1 MNSVRILD
9 CTLRDGGY
17 VNGWNFGKDKIN
29 TIIEKL
35 VSARIDIIE
44 CGFLTNSNIYD
55 SDHSKYNS
63 ITEINTRLIFDS
75 ADIMYVCMI
84 NYGEYNL
91 YDIPEKK
98 GNLIEGIRVAF
109 HKEDLLEALEFAR
122 GVKEKGYK
130 LFLQPMVSNTYED
143 LEFIELIK
151 LANKIEPYAFYIVD
165 SFGVMKKNDLMRL
178 YYLVDHNLD
187 KTISIGF
194 HSHNNLQLSF
204 SNAQALTEIKTDRDI
219 IIDASVFGMGRGAG
233 NLNTELFVEHL
244 NSMGK
249 SNYNLNPLLQIIDQ
263 VLKTIY
269 FSNYWGYSL
278 AHYISSKY
286 NCHPNYASYLEEKS
300 TLSIEDISNILSKIP
315 LDKRHKYDRQY
326 IESLYNQYQE
336 HKIDDVATKEKLK
349 ALFKGKTANIIAPGR
364 SIEIEKNLVQ
374 QVLSEENTITISVNF
389 RPEQFIVDFVF
400 FSNVRRF
407 EQYKDNE
414 NAKLILT
421 SNIKKEENDT
431 FYIDYE
437 SLTNKFEYVRDNA
450 AMMLIK
456 LLAEL
461 EVAEIRIA
469 GLDGYSYNAY
479 LNYAVKDMALANKND
494 IIDAIN
500 AGMMEVLKEFSSF
513 VKISFIT
520 KKKYL
525 DFDLIG

>member
-29 TIIEKL
+29 TILEKL

-44 CGFLTNSNIYD
+44 CGFLTNSSIYD

-91 YDIPEKK
+91 SDIPEKK

-263 VLKTIY
+263 VLKNHI
-269 FSNYWGYSL
+269 FFKLLG
-278 AHYISSKY
+278 IF
-286 NCHPNYASYLEEKS
+286 
-300 TLSIEDISNILSKIP
+300 IGP
-315 LDKRHKYDRQY
+315 LHF
-326 IESLYNQYQE
+326 
-336 HKIDDVATKEKLK
+336 LK
-349 ALFKGKTANIIAPGR
+349 NIIAILIMHR
-364 SIEIEKNLVQ
+364 ISRRKVLCLLKILVIYYQ
-374 QVLSEENTITISVNF
+374 KSH
-389 RPEQFIVDFVF
+389 
-400 FSNVRRF
+400 
-407 EQYKDNE
+407 
-414 NAKLILT
+414 
-421 SNIKKEENDT
+421 
-431 FYIDYE
+431 
-437 SLTNKFEYVRDNA
+437 
-450 AMMLIK
+450 
-456 LLAEL
+456 
-461 EVAEIRIA
+461 
-469 GLDGYSYNAY
+469 
-479 LNYAVKDMALANKND
+479 
-494 IIDAIN
+494 
-500 AGMMEVLKEFSSF
+500 
-513 VKISFIT
+513 
-520 KKKYL
+520 
-525 DFDLIG
+525 